1 VLASLLMALVQPAFA
16 EVYRWVDDQGN
27 VEFSDE
33 PRAGSEKVEIGP
45 TTTITLP
52 KLAPEQPA
60 ASASTDQPAAA
71 TTSYSRL
78 DIVYPE
84 NNSAFNS
91 GNGDVSVT
99 MVVDPP
105 LRPNHSLRLTMD
117 GTKTITTK
125 ENHYTF
131 NNVDR
136 GTHQLQLDII
146 DNTSIVMEGPSIS
159 FTVHRPSV
167 ILNN

>member
-1 VLASLLMALVQPAFA
+1 MLMTPVPSGFA

-33 PRAGSEKVEIGP
+33 PREGSEKVEVGP

-52 KLAPEQPA
+52 KLAPAQPA
-60 ASASTDQPAAA
+60 ASTSTDQPVAA
-71 TTSYSRL
+71 TASYSRL
-78 DIVYPE
+78 DIVFPE
-84 NNSAFNS
+84 NNGAFNS

-117 GTKTITTK
+117 GTETITTK
-125 ENHYTF
+125 ENYHTF
-131 NNVDR
+131 TNVDR
-136 GTHQLQLDII
+136 GTHQLQLDIV
-146 DNTSIVMEGPSIS
+146 DNTSIVMGGPSIS

-167 ILNN
+167 IRKN